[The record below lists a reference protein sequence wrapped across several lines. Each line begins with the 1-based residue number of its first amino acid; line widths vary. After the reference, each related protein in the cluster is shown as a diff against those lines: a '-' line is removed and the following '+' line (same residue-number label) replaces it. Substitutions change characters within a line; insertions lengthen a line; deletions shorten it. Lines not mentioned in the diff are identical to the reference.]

1 MNAPHQRARRWDIA
15 GLAVIIFVLAIVYH
29 PSLNVGFWT
38 DDYAFIDAVGRFDLP
53 DYLRLYFDPRLQWH
67 WYRPMQGLQWWIAFQ
82 LFGGDARGHHLIQLS
97 LHILNACLLF
107 DLTRALTRRWRIALI
122 AALIYATLAVDSLA
136 VVWVGVADPLAGVFY
151 LLTLR
156 FWFNYLTRAHARWYA
171 LTLLALIGALF
182 SKEVAAPLPFI
193 LFLMDRWLIG
203 KSLSLHDA
211 VKRYALFGVLLV
223 IYGALEWNVLTR
235 GLFTQHLGYGLGTHI
250 FDALAHHLTTLAF
263 PWGLPTPFH
272 WLWLG
277 IVIVALAVTIW
288 RYERRLA
295 FLVAVT
301 LLALAPI
308 LPFQFNMASA
318 PRYLYLPLMGSLVG
332 FALGIERARKILA
345 RPRATMWLGALLG
358 AALVVWHGGTIAE
371 QMQNWEGT
379 VRQTRLQF
387 RSIFHAHPTFPPDT
401 LLYFLNPPMQSPYIS
416 GLMYLRYG
424 RGVIV
429 HGVDLDRRANL
440 RNHHA
445 AFVYYYD
452 ETQQWQEFPVARE
465 ITARVTPDLP
475 TRFGEQIA
483 LEGIELTR
491 DEIQHGE
498 AFAVIVYWRALTRIE
513 KDYTIFAHLVDA
525 RGEIVGGTDAPPRQG
540 ELPTSRWRAN
550 EFIADGIV
558 IHTDSN
564 VPPGEY
570 RLLLG
575 LYELATMQRLLLDS
589 TARDHI
595 TIAPIRIVE

>member
-1 MNAPHQRARRWDIA
+1 MRSS
-15 GLAVIIFVLAIVYH
+15 LAYSLVIIAVTLIIYY
-29 PSLNVGFWT
+29 PSLFVGFWT

-67 WYRPMQGLQWWIAFQ
+67 WYRPMQGLQWWSAFQ
-82 LFGGDARGHHLIQLS
+82 LFGGDARGHHLIQVG

-107 DLTRALTRRWRIALI
+107 DLTRALTQRWRVALI

-136 VVWVGVADPLAGVFY
+136 VAWVGVADPLVGVFY

-156 FWFNYLTRAHARWYA
+156 FWFNYLTRARARWYA

-182 SKEVAAPLPFI
+182 SKEVAAPLPLA
-193 LFLMDRWLIG
+193 LFLMDRWLVG
-203 KSLSLHDA
+203 KPLSLRNA
-211 VKRYALFGVLLV
+211 LKRYALVVVLLT

-235 GLFTQHLGYGLGTHI
+235 GLFTQHLGYGIGTHI
-250 FDALAHHLTTLAF
+250 FGALVHHLTTLAF
-263 PWGLPTPFH
+263 PWGLPAPFN

-277 IVIVALAVTIW
+277 IVIVALGVIIW
-288 RYERRLA
+288 HHERRLA
-295 FLVAVT
+295 FLVVIT

-318 PRYLYLPLMGSLVG
+318 PRYLYLPFMGSAVG
-332 FALGIERARKILA
+332 IALGIERVHEWFARL
-345 RPRATMWLGALLG
+345 RATMWLGALLG
-358 AALVVWHGGTIAE
+358 TALVVWHGGTIAE
-371 QMQNWEGT
+371 QMLNWEGT

-387 RSIFHAHPTFPPDT
+387 RPIFQAHPTFPPDT

-429 HGVDLDRRANL
+429 HGVDLDGRANL
-440 RNHHA
+440 RNHNV

-452 ETQQWQEFPVARE
+452 EMQQWREFPVAHQL
-465 ITARVTPDLP
+465 TARVAPDLP
-475 TRFGEQIA
+475 VRFGAQIA

-491 DEIQHGE
+491 DEIRRGE

-540 ELPTSRWRAN
+540 DLPTSRWRVN
-550 EFIADGIV
+550 DVIPDGII
-558 IHTDSN
+558 IHIDSN
-564 VPPGEY
+564 IPSGEY
-570 RLLLG
+570 RLLIG
-575 LYELATMQRLLLDS
+575 LYELATMQRLPLDS
-589 TARDHI
+589 ASRDHI
-595 TIAPIRIVE
+595 VIAPIWIIE